1 MITINSSNV
10 TSFFFFFFA
19 FFLFMPFELW
29 SWESMNQWMHG
40 YNILK
45 CCLFELY
52 ILLWLK
58 KKCIKLLKL
67 SFLILAK
74 FFERLQQIEKFLRK
88 NCILIGWKYYWNQ
101 LCWLIWEKK
110 FLIALLQR
118 FIIDAVSGS
127 LDLYFIFLSKILFL
141 RHFEYF
147 CIWMVLVYI
156 ELQF

>member
-1 MITINSSNV
+1 MSPR
-10 TSFFFFFFA
+10 FFFFFSLFSCLCLLN
-19 FFLFMPFELW
+19 FGHESRWINECTDITFLNFVFLN
-29 SWESMNQWMHG
+29 ST
-40 YNILK
+40 Y
-45 CCLFELY
+45 CCD
-52 ILLWLK
+52 WK